1 MTTELP
7 GTQYQSRKLRS
18 PKRNSNGSDSTREN
32 GRDNQ
37 FKHQIEVMVL
47 SKVDPLDGAFP
58 GPVAQASE
66 TNLSNSFS

>member
-1 MTTELP
+1 ME
-7 GTQYQSRKLRS
+7 G
-18 PKRNSNGSDSTREN
+18 NG
-32 GRDNQ
+32 NQ

-58 GPVAQASE
+58 GQGSGAIASD